1 MQPIDLLI
9 IQLLLFL
16 LGRVSND
23 NVGHNKNCNKV
34 TNYFEMSHH
43 FLQLVIRLCNK
54 PVVKKYQQFK
64 LYTYSTSL
72 CSKIP

>member
-43 FLQLVIRLCNK
+43 F
-54 PVVKKYQQFK
+54 
-64 LYTYSTSL
+64 
-72 CSKIP
+72 